1 MTAHWLIVITA
12 LFLYQPQAAPQRDA
26 APVLLAS
33 GTSVIGGHV
42 LSPGDPPTP
51 VRRAIVTLTSVDTGA
66 ARSVVTTDEGA
77 FAFDGLAAG
86 RYTVVVTKPAFLTT
100 AWGAPRPG
108 RQGTTIVLADGQRQE
123 DLRVTLPRGSVLAG
137 QLTTSSGDPI
147 PDTEVR
153 AIPARHAT
161 VGGTV
166 LDAETFRTD
175 AMGRFRIY
183 GLAPG
188 QYLLGAYPVVGRGDI
203 DLLSAT
209 EYDAVV
215 AAQSRVNPGAAPRP
229 TQLATFAPTYYP
241 GTALVAQATPITV
254 SLGEERAGLD
264 MSLTLVRTATI
275 RGAVVGTDGQPAP
288 ASQITVDPVGPPGP
302 IAATTTLLG
311 VRPDAQGRFT
321 IRGVPPGTYRISVR
335 SGGIT
340 IRADGFSSNS
350 TLNTLWAYSEV
361 TTNGEDVDGLTLQL
375 RTGAV
380 FGGRFIAEGAPDDV
394 EWARARVTMQA
405 PRPVGITTRPLGLA
419 VASRNAP
426 SSADGTF
433 TVDGL
438 AQGEYELTVSL
449 PPQLSGWQLVGL
461 MRQGRDLRDAPLLLG
476 DLSYTD
482 VEVVLSRTP
491 ASLAGRFSTESGGAA
506 PDYFLV
512 VFPDDRALWHHASP
526 RLQVTRPAA
535 NGQFRFANVPP
546 GTYRLAAVDDLEDD
560 EHRTTAFLASL
571 YDSAIRI
578 TIVSGQATTQDVRV
592 R

>member
-1 MTAHWLIVITA
+1 MTTHWLIVITA

-33 GTSVIGGHV
+33 GTSVIGGLV
-42 LSPGDPPTP
+42 VSPGDSPTP

-77 FAFDGLAAG
+77 FTFDRLGSG

-123 DLRVTLPRGSVLAG
+123 NLRVTLPRGSVLAG
-137 QLTTSSGDPI
+137 QLTTSNGDPM

-153 AIPARHAT
+153 AIPARHAM

-203 DLLSAT
+203 DLQSAT

-254 SLGEERAGLD
+254 SLGEERTGLD
-264 MSLTLVRTATI
+264 MSLSLVRTATI
-275 RGAVVGTDGQPAP
+275 RGVIIGADGQPAP

-340 IRADGFSSNS
+340 VRADGFSSNS

-375 RTGAV
+375 RTGAT
-380 FGGRFIAEGAPDDV
+380 FGGRFIAEGAPDGV

-419 VASRNAP
+419 IANRGASG
-426 SSADGTF
+426 SADGTF
-433 TVDGL
+433 VVDGL

-476 DLSYTD
+476 DLSYND

-491 ASLAGRFSTESGGAA
+491 ASLAGRFSTESGSAA

-578 TIVSGQATTQDVRV
+578 TIVSGQETTQDVRV